1 MAIIEQ
7 NDELTIHRLSLG
19 PYGTNTYI
27 LVCNVTTQSVVV
39 DAPGEAE
46 EVMAALSG
54 TIPQYILITHNH
66 MDHTG
71 ALVQLKK
78 SLNVPVAAHI
88 SDSQGLPLS
97 PDLNLKQGDVV
108 AFGKIRLEVLQTP
121 GHTPGSLCFYRAPYL
136 ISGDTLFPGGPGKT
150 WSPAAFMQ
158 IVSSLTQK
166 IFTLPDD
173 TKVYPGHGDGTTVG
187 KAKKEFGLFSAKPH
201 DPDLCGDVTWQ
212 AS

>member
-1 MAIIEQ
+1 MTIIAQ
-7 NDELTIHRLSLG
+7 NEELVIHRLSLG

-27 LVCNVTTQSVVV
+27 LVCTETHQSVVV
-39 DAPGEAE
+39 DAPGGAD

-54 TIPQYILITHNH
+54 TTPKYILITHNH

-71 ALVQLKK
+71 ALVRLRKD
-78 SLNVPVAAHI
+78 LGIPVAAHI
-88 SDSQGLPLS
+88 SDAEGLPLS
-97 PDLNLKQGDVV
+97 PDINLKQGDHVT
-108 AFGKIRLEVLQTP
+108 FGKIRLDVIQTP
-121 GHTPGSLCFYRAPYL
+121 GHTAGSLCFYRAPYL

-158 IVSSLTQK
+158 IISSLTQK

-173 TKVYPGHGDGTTVG
+173 TQIYPGHGDGTTVG
-187 KAKKEFGLFSAKPH
+187 KAKEEYAVFKAKAH
-201 DPDLCGDVTWQ
+201 DPDLCGDVTWL